1 MNQLPT
7 RKLLPVH
14 IGRQLYNRNFKLLI
28 RHIGGTLTCP
38 LQQRLDEGPRRAR
51 RGLGEDIPIGA
62 CRLLDG
68 EFEETWMKRGSM
80 LLSSL
85 QTRRPVRSPGNGCN
99 WTGNGGNPCIGSK
112 KVAQFYTVAPP
123 PPLPYG
129 FTRPLEINPNTI
141 KIMNILMEDIQQTPV
156 PTNLHSHASSVP
168 LLNGTNFSE
177 WRENVEFTLGV
188 LDLDLAL
195 TSEKPPEL
203 NDKSTKE
210 DKELHKL
217 WEKSNRLSLM
227 FMRMTISANI
237 KSSLPTKELAKDF
250 MNAVAERFKTADKS
264 VAGNLMAQLT
274 TMKFDGTR
282 SMYDHVTEMQNISTK
297 LNDLG
302 ISVTETF
309 LVTFILNSLPEQYA
323 PFQMHY
329 NTHEANWTVDGLR
342 NQLDTEEKRLA
353 RRGITVAHLST
364 QGAHHKF
371 GKKAGRGQKRAPP
384 RMNDN
389 VQPTQQKAKKDE
401 KCRFCK
407 KPGHFQKDCPKRREW
422 FEKKGNPLGFVSFSE
437 LNFSHVPSN
446 SWWLDTGANVHVSN
460 TMQGFLTTQII
471 DPTEN
476 FLTMGNGDKVPV
488 EAIGTYR
495 LVLVTGHSLDLF
507 QTLYV
512 PLISRN
518 LVSASKLDLQG
529 FKFYL
534 GDGRFKLYKDSITIG
549 SGILVDGLYKFLI
562 SHSIFE
568 NHLTMHHKV
577 GTINKENSSFVW
589 HKKLGHI
596 PQEKLRRLVKEGV
609 LSNLDFTDYKSCVDC
624 IKGKTTK
631 HTKKGAKRSSQLL
644 EIIHTDICGPFDVPT
659 FGGENYFIT
668 FIDDYS
674 RYCYLYLLH
683 NKSQS
688 VNAVEAFI
696 TEVERQLEK
705 RSDRGGEF
713 YGRYDETGQHPGP
726 FAKLLEKLG
735 IAAQYT
741 TPGSPWQN
749 GVAERRN
756 RTLLEMVRS
765 MMSHANLPVSLWTY
779 ALRMAVYILNR
790 VPSKAVPKTPFELWK
805 GWKPSLKHPEV
816 WGCAVEARAYNP
828 DERKLDMKTISG
840 YFIGFPEKSKGYIV
854 YCPNHKLRII
864 ETGNVKFIM
873 DGMISGSTFVEDKSV
888 HETRVTIPL
897 PIKNTDKTI
906 PSIVEPHN
914 DEGSL
919 VDSTIVESTNN
930 EEPQHQPQSHNEI
943 IANEE
948 IVEQPA
954 LRRSVRERRN
964 AILKDYVCYLQES
977 DFDIGIMKDP
987 VSYSQAI
994 ASDNSEKW
1002 IDAMNDELKSM
1013 ADNQVWDLTQLPDG
1027 HKAVASKWIF
1037 KTKRD
1042 CNGNVERY
1050 KARLVAKGFTQ
1061 KDGIDYKETFSPVS
1075 KKDSLR
1081 IIMALVAH
1089 YDLELHQ
1096 MDVKTAFLNGE
1107 LQEEVYMSQPEGYTL
1122 KGQEDKV
1129 CKLKKSIYGLKQA
1142 SRQWYLKFNETINA
1156 FGFEE
1161 NVVDPCI
1168 YLKISGRKFI
1178 FLVLYVDDI
1187 LLASSDLGLL
1197 HETKVYLSKNFEMKD
1212 MGEASY
1218 VIGIEISRDRSRGL
1232 LGLSQKAYIERVL
1245 ERFAMATCSASVAPI
1260 QKGDKFGL
1268 YQCPKNELERK
1279 QMEKIPYASL
1289 VGSLM
1294 YAQVCTRP
1302 DISFAV
1308 GMLGRYQVNPGMDH
1322 WRAAKKVLRYL
1333 QGTKDL
1339 CLTYR
1344 KSEQLELVGYSDS
1357 DYAKCVD
1364 TMKSTSGYI
1373 F

>member
-1 MNQLPT
+1 M
-7 RKLLPVH
+7 
-14 IGRQLYNRNFKLLI
+14 
-28 RHIGGTLTCP
+28 
-38 LQQRLDEGPRRAR
+38 A
-51 RGLGEDIPIGA
+51 
-62 CRLLDG
+62 
-68 EFEETWMKRGSM
+68 
-80 LLSSL
+80 SS
-85 QTRRPVRSPGNGCN
+85 
-99 WTGNGGNPCIGSK
+99 
-112 KVAQFYTVAPP
+112 A
-123 PPLPYG
+123 
-129 FTRPLEINPNTI
+129 
-141 KIMNILMEDIQQTPV
+141 PV

-217 WEKSNRLSLM
+217 WEKN
-227 FMRMTISANI
+227 
-237 KSSLPTKELAKDF
+237 
-250 MNAVAERFKTADKS
+250 KS

-353 RRGITVAHLST
+353 RRGITVAHLTT

-371 GKKAGRGQKRAPP
+371 GKKAGRGQKRAPHK
-384 RMNDN
+384 MNDN
-389 VQPTQQKAKKDE
+389 IQPSQQKAKKDE

-422 FEKKGNPLGFVSFSE
+422 FEKKGNPLGF
-437 LNFSHVPSN
+437 
-446 SWWLDTGANVHVSN
+446 
-460 TMQGFLTTQII
+460 GFLTTQII

-495 LVLVTGHSLDLF
+495 LVLVTGHS
-507 QTLYV
+507 
-512 PLISRN
+512 
-518 LVSASKLDLQG
+518 
-529 FKFYL
+529 
-534 GDGRFKLYKDSITIG
+534 
-549 SGILVDGLYKFLI
+549 
-562 SHSIFE
+562 
-568 NHLTMHHKV
+568 
-577 GTINKENSSFVW
+577 
-589 HKKLGHI
+589 
-596 PQEKLRRLVKEGV
+596 
-609 LSNLDFTDYKSCVDC
+609 
-624 IKGKTTK
+624 KTTK

-696 TEVERQLEK
+696 MEVERRLEK
-705 RSDRGGEF
+705 
-713 YGRYDETGQHPGP
+713 
-726 FAKLLEKLG
+726 KVK
-735 IAAQYT
+735 I
-741 TPGSPWQN
+741 
-749 GVAERRN
+749 
-756 RTLLEMVRS
+756 
-765 MMSHANLPVSLWTY
+765 
-779 ALRMAVYILNR
+779 IR

-805 GWKPSLKHPEV
+805 GWKPSLKHLQV

-840 YFIGFPEKSKGYIV
+840 YFIGFPKKSKGYIV

-873 DGMISGSTFVEDKSV
+873 DGVISGSTFVEDKSV

-897 PIKNTDKTI
+897 PIKNADKAT

-919 VDSTIVESTNN
+919 VDSIIVESTNN
-930 EEPQHQPQSHNEI
+930 EEPQHQPQSHDEI

-964 AILKDYVCYLQES
+964 AISKDYVCYLQES

-1013 ADNQVWDLTQLPDG
+1013 ADNQVWDLTQLSDG
-1027 HKAVASKWIF
+1027 HKAVANKWIF

-1129 CKLKKSIYGLKQA
+1129 CKLKKSINGLKQA

-1245 ERFAMATCSASVAPI
+1245 ERFVMATCSASVAPVGPKMSYDSEQTAITEFRLQITSMLRAGSTAPI

-1294 YAQVCTRP
+1294 YAQGCTRP

-1364 TMKSTSGYI
+1364 TMKSTFGYI
-1373 F
+1373 FLLAGAAVSWKSVKQSIITNSTMEAEFVACHEAMNHCLWLRNFISRFGDLNFVSGPLNLYCDNKAAVFFSKHDRYSKGTKHMDLKYLLVKQAIQKEQLFITHISTSLMIADGLTKGLPPKTFQQHVPSMGLVRITDY

>member
-1 MNQLPT
+1 
-7 RKLLPVH
+7 
-14 IGRQLYNRNFKLLI
+14 
-28 RHIGGTLTCP
+28 
-38 LQQRLDEGPRRAR
+38 
-51 RGLGEDIPIGA
+51 
-62 CRLLDG
+62 
-68 EFEETWMKRGSM
+68 
-80 LLSSL
+80 
-85 QTRRPVRSPGNGCN
+85 
-99 WTGNGGNPCIGSK
+99 
-112 KVAQFYTVAPP
+112 
-123 PPLPYG
+123 
-129 FTRPLEINPNTI
+129 
-141 KIMNILMEDIQQTPV
+141 
-156 PTNLHSHASSVP
+156 
-168 LLNGTNFSE
+168 
-177 WRENVEFTLGV
+177 
-188 LDLDLAL
+188 
-195 TSEKPPEL
+195 
-203 NDKSTKE
+203 
-210 DKELHKL
+210 
-217 WEKSNRLSLM
+217 
-227 FMRMTISANI
+227 
-237 KSSLPTKELAKDF
+237 
-250 MNAVAERFKTADKS
+250 
-264 VAGNLMAQLT
+264 
-274 TMKFDGTR
+274 
-282 SMYDHVTEMQNISTK
+282 
-297 LNDLG
+297 
-302 ISVTETF
+302 
-309 LVTFILNSLPEQYA
+309 
-323 PFQMHY
+323 
-329 NTHEANWTVDGLR
+329 
-342 NQLDTEEKRLA
+342 
-353 RRGITVAHLST
+353 
-364 QGAHHKF
+364 
-371 GKKAGRGQKRAPP
+371 
-384 RMNDN
+384 
-389 VQPTQQKAKKDE
+389 
-401 KCRFCK
+401 
-407 KPGHFQKDCPKRREW
+407 
-422 FEKKGNPLGFVSFSE
+422 
-437 LNFSHVPSN
+437 
-446 SWWLDTGANVHVSN
+446 
-460 TMQGFLTTQII
+460 
-471 DPTEN
+471 
-476 FLTMGNGDKVPV
+476 
-488 EAIGTYR
+488 
-495 LVLVTGHSLDLF
+495 
-507 QTLYV
+507 
-512 PLISRN
+512 
-518 LVSASKLDLQG
+518 
-529 FKFYL
+529 
-534 GDGRFKLYKDSITIG
+534 
-549 SGILVDGLYKFLI
+549 
-562 SHSIFE
+562 
-568 NHLTMHHKV
+568 MHHKV

-596 PQEKLRRLVKEGV
+596 SQEKLRRLVKEGV

-705 RSDRGGEF
+705 KVKIIRSDRGGEF
-713 YGRYDETGQHPGP
+713 NGRYDETGQHPGP

-805 GWKPSLKHPEV
+805 GWKPSLKHLEV

-897 PIKNTDKTI
+897 PIKNADKTI

-914 DEGSL
+914 NEGSL

-964 AILKDYVCYLQES
+964 AISKDYVCYLQES
-977 DFDIGIMKDP
+977 DFNIGIMKDP

-1122 KGQEDKV
+1122 KGQEDK
-1129 CKLKKSIYGLKQA
+1129 
-1142 SRQWYLKFNETINA
+1142 
-1156 FGFEE
+1156 
-1161 NVVDPCI
+1161 
-1168 YLKISGRKFI
+1168 
-1178 FLVLYVDDI
+1178 
-1187 LLASSDLGLL
+1187 
-1197 HETKVYLSKNFEMKD
+1197 D

-1268 YQCPKNELERK
+1268 YQCPKNELE
-1279 QMEKIPYASL
+1279 
-1289 VGSLM
+1289 
-1294 YAQVCTRP
+1294 
-1302 DISFAV
+1302 
-1308 GMLGRYQVNPGMDH
+1308 
-1322 WRAAKKVLRYL
+1322 
-1333 QGTKDL
+1333 
-1339 CLTYR
+1339 
-1344 KSEQLELVGYSDS
+1344 
-1357 DYAKCVD
+1357 
-1364 TMKSTSGYI
+1364 
-1373 F
+1373 

>member
-1 MNQLPT
+1 MKNPNPHKNSRSQTTNQPWRRAAMAPET
-7 RKLLPVH
+7 SAREEQRRSRRRGVSPGKSRPEPEKGSVAGEEQTGAGEGECRRGRADRSRGRGVSPGKSSAGAGEGECRRGRAAPEPGKGSAGRDKCGRDECA
-14 IGRQLYNRNFKLLI
+14 GRQLLLV
-28 RHIGGTLTCP
+28 
-38 LQQRLDEGPRRAR
+38 
-51 RGLGEDIPIGA
+51 
-62 CRLLDG
+62 
-68 EFEETWMKRGSM
+68 S
-80 LLSSL
+80 
-85 QTRRPVRSPGNGCN
+85 
-99 WTGNGGNPCIGSK
+99 
-112 KVAQFYTVAPP
+112 
-123 PPLPYG
+123 
-129 FTRPLEINPNTI
+129 
-141 KIMNILMEDIQQTPV
+141 PV

-329 NTHEANWTVDGLR
+329 NTHEANWRVDGLR

-596 PQEKLRRLVKEGV
+596 SQEKLRRLVKEGV

-705 RSDRGGEF
+705 KVKIIRSDRGGEF

-805 GWKPSLKHPEV
+805 GWKPSLKHLEV

-897 PIKNTDKTI
+897 PIKNADKTI

-914 DEGSL
+914 NEGSL

-954 LRRSVRERRN
+954 LR
-964 AILKDYVCYLQES
+964 
-977 DFDIGIMKDP
+977 
-987 VSYSQAI
+987 
-994 ASDNSEKW
+994 
-1002 IDAMNDELKSM
+1002 SM
-1013 ADNQVWDLTQLPDG
+1013 
-1027 HKAVASKWIF
+1027 HI
-1037 KTKRD
+1037 
-1042 CNGNVERY
+1042 
-1050 KARLVAKGFTQ
+1050 
-1061 KDGIDYKETFSPVS
+1061 
-1075 KKDSLR
+1075 
-1081 IIMALVAH
+1081 
-1089 YDLELHQ
+1089 
-1096 MDVKTAFLNGE
+1096 
-1107 LQEEVYMSQPEGYTL
+1107 
-1122 KGQEDKV
+1122 
-1129 CKLKKSIYGLKQA
+1129 
-1142 SRQWYLKFNETINA
+1142 
-1156 FGFEE
+1156 
-1161 NVVDPCI
+1161 
-1168 YLKISGRKFI
+1168 LKISGRKFI

-1260 QKGDKFGL
+1260 QKGDKFGP

-1373 F
+1373 FLLAGAAVSWKSVKQSIITNSTMEAEFVACHEAMNHCLWLRNFISRFGDLNFVSGPLNLYCDNKAAVFFSKHDRYSKGTKHMDLKYLLVKQAIQKEQLFITHISTNLMIADGLTKGLPPKTFQQHVPSMGLVRITDY